1 MSDCAINIFQLKSQ
15 RGYSVPRLDIH
26 YTEYETGIEWYINC
40 GGSRGYL
47 VRVGETLDDDL
58 DEQSADSHFMIRRV
72 TTSLLLAG
80 AGLFQAEAMGRL
92 IFKNIQGEITWSTH
106 LDHLDPLDDVE
117 PTEVIKRVNDWVQ
130 AITKSKILRR
140 AADDAH
146 LALTYPHEALVY
158 VYRGLEWLKIGQSI
172 GWEDIARD
180 IGVSKKEIKQFTK
193 LANKDYGARHAVDT
207 GKKLRASFPNYAT
220 WVGALLDAISAARTR
235 NEPNFKPMSP
245 EQVAE
250 AVKRAAPINPYP

>member
-1 MSDCAINIFQLKSQ
+1 
-15 RGYSVPRLDIH
+15 
-26 YTEYETGIEWYINC
+26 
-40 GGSRGYL
+40 
-47 VRVGETLDDDL
+47 
-58 DEQSADSHFMIRRV
+58 MIRRV

-180 IGVSKKEIKQFTK
+180 IGVSKKEIKQ
-193 LANKDYGARHAVDT
+193 LQN
-207 GKKLRASFPNYAT
+207 LP
-220 WVGALLDAISAARTR
+220 L
-235 NEPNFKPMSP
+235 
-245 EQVAE
+245 
-250 AVKRAAPINPYP
+250 NPDF